1 MSFVTLVPK
10 EMTMV
15 ETTTATID
23 ARAGCLT
30 LINVYEVEPDNQAKL
45 AEALA
50 EATESTIRRA
60 PGFISVSIHRSLDG
74 RKVVNYA
81 QWASKADFEDFM
93 ATPETRDQLKRFA
106 ELATSVAPALYAVSS
121 VISAR

>member
-1 MSFVTLVPK
+1 
-10 EMTMV
+10 MV

-30 LINVYEVEPDNQAKL
+30 LINVYEVAPDNQAKL

-50 EATESTIRRA
+50 DATESTIRRA
-60 PGFISVSIHRSLDG
+60 TGFISVSIHRSLDG

-93 ATPETRDQLKRFA
+93 AKPETRDQLKRFS